1 MTKKT
6 VSTDT
11 LLSAILHELSQI
23 KAHDIVLMDLRGI
36 ESAVCSYFVVCT
48 GNSSTHVHSIAGQ
61 VEKQVSRTT
70 GERPWHVEGA
80 DNAQWVLMDYA
91 DIVVHVFQ
99 EATRQFYD
107 LESLWG
113 DAKVT
118 RIEEEA

>member
-6 VSTDT
+6 GSSDE

-23 KAHDIVLMDLRGI
+23 KARDIVLMDLREI
-36 ESAVCSYFVVCT
+36 ESAVCSYFVLCT
-48 GNSSTHVHSIAGQ
+48 GNSSTHVASIVG
-61 VEKQVSRTT
+61 VTERQVSRST

-80 DNAQWVLMDYA
+80 DNAQWVLMDYS

-99 EATRQFYD
+99 EDTRRFYD

-113 DAKVT
+113 DARIT
-118 RIEEEA
+118 RMEE

>member
-6 VSTDT
+6 GSTDQ
-11 LLSAILHELSQI
+11 LLSAILHELSEI
-23 KAHDIVLMDLRGI
+23 KARDIVLMDLREI

-48 GNSSTHVHSIAGQ
+48 GNSSTHVSSITGV
-61 VEKQVSRTT
+61 VERQVSRTT
-70 GERPWHVEGA
+70 GERPWHVEGT

-99 EATRQFYD
+99 ENTRQFYD

-113 DAKVT
+113 DARIT
-118 RIEEEA
+118 RIEQNY

>member
-23 KAHDIVLMDLRGI
+23 KARDIVLMDLRGI

-80 DNAQWVLMDYA
+80 DNAQWCTSSRRRPASSTTWNPFGAMP
-91 DIVVHVFQ
+91 
-99 EATRQFYD
+99 R
-107 LESLWG
+107 SLG
-113 DAKVT
+113 S
-118 RIEEEA
+118 

>member
-11 LLSAILHELSQI
+11 LLSAILHELSEI
-23 KAHDIVLMDLRGI
+23 KARDIVLMDLRGI
-36 ESAVCSYFVVCT
+36 ESTVCSYFVVCT
-48 GNSSTHVHSIAGQ
+48 GNSSTHVNSVAGQ
-61 VEKQVSRTT
+61 VEKQVSRTV

-80 DNAQWVLMDYA
+80 GHAQWILMDYS

-99 EATRQFYD
+99 EAARQFYD

-113 DAKVT
+113 DAKIT
-118 RIEEEA
+118 RIEE

>member
-23 KAHDIVLMDLRGI
+23 KARDIVLMDLRGI

-48 GNSSTHVHSIAGQ
+48 GNSSTHAIAGQ